1 MHRKRTQRSRGQ
13 NGLTLLET
21 LLTLSLVA
29 VLLGIGLPT
38 FQDQLADGRA
48 RAAAEQLLAAAQFAR
63 GTALRLRRPVVLCP
77 VKYPEAAEPQCD
89 GDFGGVV
96 GAVLMHAEGTK
107 LLKIWSPL
115 EGVAVTNRAGSASVT
130 GSVTWDPR
138 GLGNRN
144 LT

>member
-63 GTALRLRRPVVLCP
+63 GTAQRLRRPVVLCP
-77 VKYPEAAEPQCD
+77 VKTPKRRSRS
-89 GDFGGVV
+89 VMV
-96 GAVLMHAEGTK
+96 
-107 LLKIWSPL
+107 IL
-115 EGVAVTNRAGSASVT
+115 EG
-130 GSVTWDPR
+130 
-138 GLGNRN
+138 
-144 LT
+144 